1 MVGNDTELKL
11 MRDVAETPT
20 DRSTPDTAPRA
31 GPVGAPP
38 SSNPQR
44 QRRALVTLAFVGLLA
59 VLTMVNLI
67 AAVGPGREAIPYSR
81 FLTLVDQGRV
91 QRVGISPTDVVG
103 VYRAGG
109 TDKLFVATRPPQVDD
124 RTLVPLLEGR
134 NVEFTGVQ
142 PSPVA
147 NFFTNFFLSW
157 LLPFVVIAGLWGLAF
172 RRFGPGANALQFGR
186 SRHKVYDRRDLRTTF
201 ADVAGV
207 DEAVEELREVVDF
220 LRRPERYARIGA
232 RIPKGVLLAGP
243 PGTGKTLL
251 ARAVAGEAGVPF
263 FYLSGS
269 DFIEMFVGLGAARVR
284 ELFEEAKSKAPCLV
298 FIDEIDT
305 IGKSRGGAG
314 PAAVGGHDEREQTL
328 TQLLTEMDGFDSSS
342 GVIIM
347 AATNRPEVLD
357 PALLRPGRFDR
368 QIVVDRPDRRG
379 RAAILA
385 VHARRVKLAP
395 DADLD
400 VVAAR
405 TPGFAGAEL
414 ANVINEA
421 ALLAARRDKPAVGM
435 AELEEAIDRVSMG
448 LERRSRVISPEER
461 RRVAYHELGHA
472 LVAIASPHADPV
484 HRVSIV
490 PRGVAALGV
499 TQQLPAD
506 DRYLIA
512 QPELEDRLAVMMGGR
527 AAERTVFGDLSSG
540 AANDLQQATALARR
554 MVEQFGMSSKVG
566 PVAISTAAS
575 FLDQSGQLEARS
587 PQLIAEAEEEM
598 KALLQ
603 RADERAASI
612 LREYRDALDRLAET
626 LLERETLEGEELH
639 KLLADMRIPTREASR
654 DGHGQEQSPAAGPRT
669 GELAANHA
677 STPPGPDSS

>member
-1 MVGNDTELKL
+1 MGDQTDTPE
-11 MRDVAETPT
+11 
-20 DRSTPDTAPRA
+20 
-31 GPVGAPP
+31 
-38 SSNPQR
+38 
-44 QRRALVTLAFVGLLA
+44 RRHRRRVTLALVGLIALLTLA
-59 VLTMVNLI
+59 NVLVGI
-67 AAVGPGREAIPYSR
+67 GSPRAVIPYSR
-81 FLTLVDQGRV
+81 FLALVDQNRV
-91 QRVGISPTDVVG
+91 SSVAISPTDVTG
-103 VYRAGG
+103 VYRTPLAPPAPRGEQ
-109 TDKLFVATRPPQVDD
+109 LFIATRPPQADD
-124 RTLVPLLEGR
+124 TALIPLLERRG
-134 NVEFTGVQ
+134 VEFTGAQ
-142 PSPVA
+142 ASA
-147 NFFTNFFLSW
+147 LGSFFRDFVLSW
-157 LLPFVVIAGLWGLAF
+157 LLPLIFLGGLWAFAF
-172 RRFGPGANALQFGR
+172 RRLGPGAGAMTFGR

-220 LRRPERYARIGA
+220 LRQPERYARLGA

-269 DFIEMFVGLGAARVR
+269 DFVEMFVGLGAARVR
-284 ELFEEAKSKAPCLV
+284 ELFEEAKARAPCLV

-305 IGKSRGGAG
+305 IGKVRSGAG
-314 PAAVGGHDEREQTL
+314 PAAFGGHDEREQTL
-328 TQLLTEMDGFDSSS
+328 TQLLTEMDGFDSSG

-368 QIVVDRPDRRG
+368 QVVVDRPDRRG

-385 VHARRVKLAP
+385 VHARRVTLA
-395 DADLD
+395 DDVDLD

-435 AELEEAIDRVSMG
+435 NELEEAIDRVSMG
-448 LERRSRVISPEER
+448 LERRSRVISPAER

-472 LVAIASPHADPV
+472 LVAILSPHADPV

-527 AAERTVFGDLSSG
+527 AAERVVFGELSSG

-554 MVEQFGMSSKVG
+554 MVEQFGMSAKVG
-566 PVAISTAAS
+566 PVAISTPGS
-575 FLDQSGQLEARS
+575 FLDQDGRLEARS
-587 PQLIAEAEEEM
+587 PRLIAEAEDEM
-598 KALLQ
+598 KRLLQ
-603 RADERAASI
+603 RADERATS
-612 LREYRDALDRLAET
+612 LLNGRRDALDRLADV
-626 LLERETLEGEELH
+626 LLERETLEGDELNR
-639 KLLADMRIPTREASR
+639 LL
-654 DGHGQEQSPAAGPRT
+654 GQIGPVAEPVGR
-669 GELAANHA
+669 
-677 STPPGPDSS
+677 

>member
-1 MVGNDTELKL
+1 MPDSEPP
-11 MRDVAETPT
+11 RP
-20 DRSTPDTAPRA
+20 DRRGQARA
-31 GPVGAPP
+31 
-38 SSNPQR
+38 SI
-44 QRRALVTLAFVGLLA
+44 ALVGLLA
-59 VLTMVNLI
+59 ALTLFNVLLFAPTT
-67 AAVGPGREAIPYSR
+67 REVVPYSQ
-81 FLTLVDQGRV
+81 FVSWVNQGSV
-91 QRVGISPTDVVG
+91 KSVAISSTDVTG
-103 VYRAGG
+103 VHQGSHG
-109 TDKLFVATRPPQVDD
+109 QQLFEATRPPQADD
-124 RTLVPLLEGR
+124 TALVPLLESKG
-134 NVEFTGVQ
+134 VQFTGAQ
-142 PSPVA
+142 PSPIG
-147 NFFTNFFLSW
+147 NFITGFLLSW
-157 LLPFVVIAGLWGLAF
+157 VLPILILGGLWGLAM
-172 RRFGPGANALQFGR
+172 RRLGPAAGAMSFGR

-220 LRRPERYARIGA
+220 LRRPERYAKLGA

-269 DFIEMFVGLGAARVR
+269 DFVEMFVGLGAARVR
-284 ELFEEAKSKAPCLV
+284 ELFEEAKQKAPCLV

-305 IGKSRGGAG
+305 IGKARGGAG
-314 PAAVGGHDEREQTL
+314 AGVAGGHDEREQTL
-328 TQLLTEMDGFDSSS
+328 TQLLTEMDGFDSSG

-368 QIVVDRPDRRG
+368 QVIVDRPDRRG

-385 VHARRVKLAP
+385 VHARRIALAP
-395 DADLD
+395 DVDLE

-421 ALLAARRDKPAVGM
+421 ALLAARRGKSMVDM
-435 AELEEAIDRVSMG
+435 ADLDEAIDRVSMG
-448 LERRSRVISPEER
+448 LERRSRVISPDER

-472 LVAIASPHADPV
+472 LVAITSPHADPV

-506 DRYLIA
+506 DRYLIS

-527 AAERTVFGDLSSG
+527 AAERVVFGELSSG
-540 AANDLQQATALARR
+540 ASNDLQQATALARR
-554 MVEQFGMSSKVG
+554 MVEQFGMSPKVG
-566 PVAISTAAS
+566 PVAISSSGT
-575 FLDQSGQLEARS
+575 FLDQDGRLEARS
-587 PQLIAEAEEEM
+587 PQLISEAEEEM
-598 KALLQ
+598 KLLLE
-603 RADERAASI
+603 RADERAISV
-612 LREYRDALDRLAET
+612 LTGHRETLDRLADI
-626 LLERETLEGEELH
+626 LLEREVLEGEELRR
-639 KLLADMRIPTREASR
+639 LLADAGMQPQGSKRPAATR
-654 DGHGQEQSPAAGPRT
+654 SPAP
-669 GELAANHA
+669 AA
-677 STPPGPDSS
+677 S

>member
-1 MVGNDTELKL
+1 M
-11 MRDVAETPT
+11 A
-20 DRSTPDTAPRA
+20 DRHDHDAS
-31 GPVGAPP
+31 GPPP
-38 SSNPQR
+38 SPP
-44 QRRALVTLAFVGLLA
+44 RRERRTVLTVAFIGLLA
-59 VLTMVNLI
+59 GLTLVNML
-67 AAVGPGREAIPYSR
+67 AVIGPGREAIPYSR
-81 FLTLVDQGRV
+81 FLALVDQGRV
-91 QRVGISPTDVVG
+91 ENVAISPTELVG
-103 VYRAGG
+103 LYRSGRH
-109 TDKLFVATRPPQVDD
+109 DKPFVATRPPQADD
-124 RTLVPLLEGR
+124 RSLIPLLER
-134 NVEFTGVQ
+134 RHVQFTGLQ
-142 PSPVA
+142 PNPLSKFIEGLV
-147 NFFTNFFLSW
+147 LSW
-157 LLPFVVIAGLWGLAF
+157 LLPFVLLVGLWALAF
-172 RRFGPGANALQFGR
+172 RRFVPGANAMQFGR

-220 LRRPERYARIGA
+220 LRRPERYARLGA

-263 FYLSGS
+263 FYLPGS
-269 DFIEMFVGLGAARVR
+269 SFVEMFVGLGAARVR
-284 ELFEEAKSKAPCLV
+284 ELFEEAKAKAPCLV

-314 PAAVGGHDEREQTL
+314 ATQVGGHDEREQTL
-328 TQLLTEMDGFDSSS
+328 TQLLSEMDGFDSSG

-368 QIVVDRPDRRG
+368 QIVVDRPDRRA

-385 VHARRVKLAP
+385 VHARRIALAP
-395 DADLD
+395 GADLD

-414 ANVINEA
+414 ANVVNEA
-421 ALLAARRDKPAVGM
+421 ALLAARREKPAVGM

-448 LERRSRVISPEER
+448 LERRSRVISPSER

-527 AAERTVFGDLSSG
+527 AAERIVFGDLSSG
-540 AANDLQQATALARR
+540 ASNDLQQATALARR
-554 MVEQFGMSSKVG
+554 MVEQFGMSSRVG
-566 PVAISTAAS
+566 PVAISAPAT
-575 FLDQSGQLEARS
+575 FLDQDGHLEARS
-587 PQLIAEAEEEM
+587 PKLIAEAEEEM

-603 RADERAASI
+603 HAEERAESV
-612 LREYRDALDRLAET
+612 LSERREALDRLADI
-626 LLERETLEGEELH
+626 LLERETLEGAELH
-639 KLLADMRIPTREASR
+639 EALQ
-654 DGHGQEQSPAAGPRT
+654 DTGAQPAQERNAGPAAGGNEQPPAT
-669 GELAANHA
+669 APQAACSQHQLRLS
-677 STPPGPDSS
+677 STAPC

>member
-1 MVGNDTELKL
+1 
-11 MRDVAETPT
+11 MRDEVDQDPGGFRRDAQRLGERT
-20 DRSTPDTAPRA
+20 
-31 GPVGAPP
+31 GAPNLP
-38 SSNPQR
+38 APEPPW
-44 QRRALVTLAFVGLLA
+44 RARLAITFVILVAALTLANV
-59 VLTMVNLI
+59 LI
-67 AAVGPGREAIPYSR
+67 AVAPSQQVILYSR
-81 FLTLVDQGRV
+81 FVTLVDQGRV
-91 QRVGISPTDVVG
+91 KGVAISSSDVTG
-103 VYRAGG
+103 FYRTSHG
-109 TDKLFVATRPPQVDD
+109 TQQFVATRPPQADD
-124 RTLVPLLEGR
+124 TSLVPLLESKG
-134 NVEFTGVQ
+134 VQFTGSQ
-142 PSPVA
+142 PSA
-147 NFFTNFFLSW
+147 LGSFFTGFILSW
-157 LLPFVVIAGLWGLAF
+157 LLPFVILGGLWWLAA
-172 RRFGPGANALQFGR
+172 RRLGPGAGAMSFGR
-186 SRHKVYDRRDLRTTF
+186 PRHKVYDRRDLRTTF

-220 LRRPERYARIGA
+220 LRRPERYASLGA
-232 RIPKGVLLAGP
+232 RIPKGVLLAGA

-269 DFIEMFVGLGAARVR
+269 DFVEMFVGLGAARVR
-284 ELFEEAKSKAPCLV
+284 ELFEEAKAKAPCLV

-305 IGKSRGGAG
+305 IGKARGGAG
-314 PAAVGGHDEREQTL
+314 PAAFAGHDEREQTL
-328 TQLLTEMDGFDSSS
+328 TQLLTEMDGFDSSG

-368 QIVVDRPDRRG
+368 QIIVDRPDRRG

-385 VHARRVKLAP
+385 VHARRVALAP
-395 DADLD
+395 DVDLD

-421 ALLAARRDKPAVGM
+421 ALLAARRGKAAVGM
-435 AELEEAIDRVSMG
+435 AELDEAVDRVSMG

-461 RRVAYHELGHA
+461 GRVAYHELGHA

-506 DRYLIA
+506 DRYLIT

-527 AAERTVFGDLSSG
+527 AAERLVFGDLSSG

-554 MVEQFGMSSKVG
+554 MVEQFGMSCKVG
-566 PVAISTAAS
+566 PVAISTS
-575 FLDQSGQLEARS
+575 STFLDQNGQLEARS
-587 PQLIAEAEEEM
+587 PKLIAEAEEEM

-603 RADERAASI
+603 CADERAASY
-612 LREYRDALDRLAET
+612 LSERRDALDRLADT
-626 LLERETLEGEELH
+626 LLERETLEGSELSA
-639 KLLADMRIPTREASR
+639 LLRNETVAE
-654 DGHGQEQSPAAGPRT
+654 PAGR
-669 GELAANHA
+669 
-677 STPPGPDSS
+677 

>member
-1 MVGNDTELKL
+1 MPGDQQVTNDARPGTSRLGEW
-11 MRDVAETPT
+11 MGASGPTPG
-20 DRSTPDTAPRA
+20 DGKQRA
-31 GPVGAPP
+31 RVTGMFA
-38 SSNPQR
+38 
-44 QRRALVTLAFVGLLA
+44 ALVL
-59 VLTMVNLI
+59 VLTLFNVLAALGPPRQAI
-67 AAVGPGREAIPYSR
+67 AYSQ

-91 QRVGISPTDVVG
+91 KSVAVSPTDVTG
-103 VYRAGG
+103 VYRAGRG
-109 TDKLFVATRPPQVDD
+109 EVLFDATRPPLADD
-124 RTLVPLLEGR
+124 TTLVPLLERKG
-134 NVEFTGVQ
+134 VQFTGSK
-142 PSPVA
+142 PSPIGSLFS
-147 NFFTNFFLSW
+147 NFVLSW
-157 LLPFVVIAGLWGLAF
+157 LLPFLFFAGLWALVL
-172 RRFGPGANALQFGR
+172 RRLGPGAGAMSFGR
-186 SRHKVYDRRDLRTTF
+186 SRHKVYDRKDLRTTF

-220 LRRPERYARIGA
+220 LKRPERYSRLGA

-251 ARAVAGEAGVPF
+251 ARAVAGEASVPF

-269 DFIEMFVGLGAARVR
+269 DFVELFVGLGAARVR

-298 FIDEIDT
+298 FIDELDT
-305 IGKSRGGAG
+305 IGKVRGGAG
-314 PAAVGGHDEREQTL
+314 PAAVTGHDEREQTL
-328 TQLLTEMDGFDSSS
+328 TQLLSEMDGFDSSG

-385 VHARRVKLAP
+385 VHARRVALAP
-395 DADLD
+395 DVDLD

-421 ALLAARRDKPAVGM
+421 ALLAVRRNKREVGM
-435 AELEEAIDRVSMG
+435 SELEAAIDRVSMG
-448 LERRSRVISPEER
+448 LERRSRVITPDER
-461 RRVAYHELGHA
+461 KRVAYHELGHA
-472 LVAIASPHADPV
+472 LVAIGSPHADPV

-506 DRYLIA
+506 DRYLIS

-527 AAERTVFGDLSSG
+527 AAERVVFGELSSG

-554 MVEQFGMSSKVG
+554 MVEQFGMSPKVG
-566 PVAISTAAS
+566 PVAISTTAN
-575 FLDQSGQLEARS
+575 FIEQDGRLEARS
-587 PQLIAEAEEEM
+587 LRLIAEAEEET
-598 KALLQ
+598 KELLR
-603 RADERAASI
+603 RADERAVSYLGERRAT
-612 LREYRDALDRLAET
+612 LDRLANI
-626 LLERETLEGEELH
+626 LLEREALEGPELK
-639 KLLADMRIPTREASR
+639 KLLEDAEAV
-654 DGHGQEQSPAAGPRT
+654 P
-669 GELAANHA
+669 ELVR
-677 STPPGPDSS
+677 S

>member
-1 MVGNDTELKL
+1 VF
-11 MRDVAETPT
+11 VALVVALTLLNLLL
-20 DRSTPDTAPRA
+20 
-31 GPVGAPP
+31 PVGPP
-38 SSNPQR
+38 S
-44 QRRALVTLAFVGLLA
+44 A
-59 VLTMVNLI
+59 
-67 AAVGPGREAIPYSR
+67 AIPYSQ

-91 QRVGISPTDVVG
+91 NRVAISSSQVTG
-103 VYRAGG
+103 VYQAPGG
-109 TDKLFVATRPPQVDD
+109 PQAFEATRPPQADD
-124 RTLVPLLEGR
+124 ATLVPLLER
-134 NVEFTGVQ
+134 KRVQFTGSQ
-142 PSPVA
+142 PSPLSG
-147 NFFTNFFLSW
+147 FLTNFVLSW
-157 LLPFVVIAGLWGLAF
+157 LLPFLFFAGLWALAF
-172 RRFGPGANALQFGR
+172 RRLGPGAGAMNFGG

-220 LRRPERYARIGA
+220 LRRPERYARLGA

-251 ARAVAGEAGVPF
+251 ARAVAGEAEVPF

-269 DFIEMFVGLGAARVR
+269 DFVELFVGLGAARVR
-284 ELFEEAKSKAPCLV
+284 ELFEEAKEKAPCLV
-298 FIDEIDT
+298 FIDELDT
-305 IGKSRGGAG
+305 IGKARGGAG
-314 PAAVGGHDEREQTL
+314 PAAVGGYDEREQTL
-328 TQLLTEMDGFDSSS
+328 TQLLAEMDGFDSSG

-385 VHARRVKLAP
+385 VHARRVTLAP
-395 DADLD
+395 DVDLE

-421 ALLAARRDKPAVGM
+421 ALLAARRDKRAVGM
-435 AELEEAIDRVSMG
+435 AELDEAIDRVSMG

-472 LVAIASPHADPV
+472 LVATTCPHADPV

-506 DRYLIA
+506 DRYLIS

-527 AAERTVFGDLSSG
+527 AAERVVFDELSSG
-540 AANDLQQATALARR
+540 AASDLQQATALARR
-554 MVEQFGMSSKVG
+554 MVEQFGMSPKVG
-566 PVAISTAAS
+566 PVAISTTPS
-575 FLDQSGQLEARS
+575 FLEQDGRLEARS
-587 PQLIAEAEEEM
+587 LRLIAEAEEEM
-598 KALLQ
+598 KELLR
-603 RADERAASI
+603 RADERAISI
-612 LREYRDALDRLAET
+612 LNERRETLDRLADI
-626 LLERETLEGEELH
+626 LLEREALEGPELK
-639 KLLADMRIPTREASR
+639 KLLEDAEAV
-654 DGHGQEQSPAAGPRT
+654 P
-669 GELAANHA
+669 ELAR
-677 STPPGPDSS
+677 S

>member
-1 MVGNDTELKL
+1 
-11 MRDVAETPT
+11 MREEVDQNEGRFRRGPQ
-20 DRSTPDTAPRA
+20 APGGRI
-31 GPVGAPP
+31 GAPNSP
-38 SSNPQR
+38 ASEPPWR
-44 QRRALVTLAFVGLLA
+44 ARLAITFVALVA
-59 VLTMVNLI
+59 VLILANVLV
-67 AAVGPGREAIPYSR
+67 AVAPNEQVIPYSR
-81 FLTLVDQGRV
+81 FLTLVNQGRV
-91 QRVGISPTDVVG
+91 NNVAISSTDVTG
-103 VYRAGG
+103 YYQSGHG
-109 TDKLFVATRPPQVDD
+109 TQPFVATRPPQADD
-124 RTLVPLLEGR
+124 TALVPLLEQKG
-134 NVEFTGVQ
+134 VQFTGSQ
-142 PSPVA
+142 PSA
-147 NFFTNFFLSW
+147 LGSFFTGFILSW
-157 LLPFVVIAGLWGLAF
+157 LLPFLILGGLWALAA
-172 RRFGPGANALQFGR
+172 RRLGPGAGAMSFGR

-201 ADVAGV
+201 DDVAGV

-220 LRRPERYARIGA
+220 LRRPERYARLGA

-251 ARAVAGEAGVPF
+251 ARAVAGEAEVPF

-269 DFIEMFVGLGAARVR
+269 DFVELFVGLGAARVR
-284 ELFEEAKSKAPCLV
+284 ELFEEAKAKAPCLV

-305 IGKSRGGAG
+305 IGKTRAGAG
-314 PAAVGGHDEREQTL
+314 AAAIGGHDEREQTL
-328 TQLLTEMDGFDSSS
+328 TQLLTEMDGFDSSV

-368 QIVVDRPDRRG
+368 QVIVDRPDRRG

-385 VHARRVKLAP
+385 VHARRVALAP
-395 DADLD
+395 DADLE

-421 ALLAARRDKPAVGM
+421 ALLAARRGKSAVGM

-448 LERRSRVISPEER
+448 LERRSRVINPEER

-527 AAERTVFGDLSSG
+527 AAERVVFGDLSSG

-554 MVEQFGMSSKVG
+554 MVEEFGMSSKVG
-566 PVAISTAAS
+566 PVTISTS
-575 FLDQSGQLEARS
+575 STFLEQNGQLQARS

-603 RADERAASI
+603 GADERATSI
-612 LREYRDALDRLAET
+612 LNERRGALDRLADI
-626 LLERETLEGEELH
+626 LLERETIEGAELDA
-639 KLLADMRIPTREASR
+639 LLDSEIMAE
-654 DGHGQEQSPAAGPRT
+654 PARR
-669 GELAANHA
+669 
-677 STPPGPDSS
+677 

>member
-1 MVGNDTELKL
+1 MPDDERV
-11 MRDVAETPT
+11 RDEPRPGAERFGEWFRSSSPTPPDGKQRARVTGIFVALVLALTLLNVLP
-20 DRSTPDTAPRA
+20 AL
-31 GPVGAPP
+31 GPP
-38 SSNPQR
+38 SQ
-44 QRRALVTLAFVGLLA
+44 
-59 VLTMVNLI
+59 
-67 AAVGPGREAIPYSR
+67 AIPYSQ

-91 QRVGISPTDVVG
+91 KSVAVSTTDVTG
-103 VYRAGG
+103 VYQTGRE
-109 TDKLFVATRPPQVDD
+109 KVLFDATRPPLADD
-124 RTLVPLLEGR
+124 TTLVPLLER
-134 NVEFTGVQ
+134 KRVQFTGSQ
-142 PSPVA
+142 PSPIGSFFS
-147 NFFTNFFLSW
+147 NFVLSW
-157 LLPFVVIAGLWGLAF
+157 LFPFLFFAGLWALAF
-172 RRFGPGANALQFGR
+172 RRLGPGAGAMSFGR
-186 SRHKVYDRRDLRTTF
+186 SRHKIYDRKDLRTTF

-220 LRRPERYARIGA
+220 LKRPERYKRLGA

-269 DFIEMFVGLGAARVR
+269 DFVELFVGLGAARVR

-298 FIDEIDT
+298 FIDELDT
-305 IGKSRGGAG
+305 IGKARGGAG
-314 PAAVGGHDEREQTL
+314 PAALGGHDEREQTL
-328 TQLLTEMDGFDSSS
+328 TQLLSEMDGFDSSG

-385 VHARRVKLAP
+385 VHARRVALSP
-395 DADLD
+395 DVDLE

-421 ALLAARRDKPAVGM
+421 ALLAARRNKREIGM
-435 AELEEAIDRVSMG
+435 SELDEAIDRVSMG
-448 LERRSRVISPEER
+448 LERRSRVITPDER
-461 RRVAYHELGHA
+461 KRVAYHELGHA
-472 LVAIASPHADPV
+472 LVATGSPHADPV

-506 DRYLIA
+506 DRYLIS

-527 AAERTVFGDLSSG
+527 AAERVVFGELSSG

-554 MVEQFGMSSKVG
+554 MVEQFGMSAKVG
-566 PVAISTAAS
+566 PVAISTVAN
-575 FLDQSGQLEARS
+575 FLDQDGQLEARS
-587 PQLIAEAEEEM
+587 LRLIAQAEEEM

-603 RADERAASI
+603 RADERAVSY
-612 LREYRDALDRLAET
+612 LTERRGALDRLADI
-626 LLERETLEGEELH
+626 LLEREALEGAELRQ
-639 KLLADMRIPTREASR
+639 LLERVERERGEPAGVEQTPEAATR
-654 DGHGQEQSPAAGPRT
+654 
-669 GELAANHA
+669 
-677 STPPGPDSS
+677 

>member
-1 MVGNDTELKL
+1 VTIVFVTLV
-11 MRDVAETPT
+11 VALTLLNLL
-20 DRSTPDTAPRA
+20 AAA
-31 GPVGAPP
+31 GP
-38 SSNPQR
+38 SK
-44 QRRALVTLAFVGLLA
+44 A
-59 VLTMVNLI
+59 V
-67 AAVGPGREAIPYSR
+67 IPYSQ
-81 FLTLVDQGRV
+81 FLNLVDQGRV
-91 QRVGISPTDVVG
+91 KTAEVASTDVSG
-103 VYRAGG
+103 VYQSSAGAQ
-109 TDKLFVATRPPQVDD
+109 LFVTTRPPLTDD
-124 RTLVPLLEGR
+124 TTLVPLLERKG
-134 NVEFTGVQ
+134 VQFTGSQ
-142 PSPVA
+142 PSPLSGFV
-147 NFFTNFFLSW
+147 TNFLLSW
-157 LLPFVVIAGLWGLAF
+157 LLPFVLIAGLWALAF
-172 RRFGPGANALQFGR
+172 RRLGPGAGAMSFGR
-186 SRHKVYDRRDLRTTF
+186 SRHKIYDRRDLRTTF

-220 LRRPERYARIGA
+220 LRRPERYSRLGA

-251 ARAVAGEAGVPF
+251 ARAVAGEASVPF

-269 DFIEMFVGLGAARVR
+269 DFVEMFVGLGAARVR
-284 ELFEEAKSKAPCLV
+284 ELFEEAKDKAPCLV
-298 FIDEIDT
+298 FIDELDT
-305 IGKSRGGAG
+305 IGKARGDAGA
-314 PAAVGGHDEREQTL
+314 AALGGHDEREQTL
-328 TQLLTEMDGFDSSS
+328 TQLLSEMDGFDSSG

-385 VHARRVKLAP
+385 VHAHRVTLAP
-395 DADLD
+395 DVDLEL
-400 VVAAR
+400 VAAR

-421 ALLAARRDKPAVGM
+421 ALLAARREKRAVGM
-435 AELEEAIDRVSMG
+435 AELDEAIDRVSMG

-472 LVAIASPHADPV
+472 LVAIACPHADPV

-506 DRYLIA
+506 DRYLIS

-527 AAERTVFGDLSSG
+527 AAERVVFDEISSG

-554 MVEQFGMSSKVG
+554 MVEQFGMSAKVG
-566 PVAISTAAS
+566 PVAISTTPN
-575 FLDQSGQLEARS
+575 FLEQDGRLEARS
-587 PQLIAEAEEEM
+587 LRLIAQAEEEM

-603 RADERAASI
+603 GADERAIAV
-612 LREYRDALDRLAET
+612 LNERRDALDRLADV
-626 LLERETLEGEELH
+626 LLEREALEGEELRE
-639 KLLADMRIPTREASR
+639 LLEQAESAREPATR
-654 DGHGQEQSPAAGPRT
+654 
-669 GELAANHA
+669 
-677 STPPGPDSS
+677 